1 MQEIW
6 AMVGNDL
13 RQRIRDKSVFIFSLL
28 VPLSLMGVLNL
39 AFGGFGPDS
48 VELKPAT
55 VVASSD
61 DAGPL
66 GGALLSALDSL
77 EIMDVTLR
85 SVPAAEVRQETQ
97 NSGADLG
104 LVIPP
109 GFTTA
114 VTSGQA
120 VSVQVVEGDRQGI
133 ETDVLVSVVDSLL
146 DQFGAGAVAAM
157 AGHSSG
163 LPPEV
168 LAGLGQQTAAGAPAL
183 TLSEGQAAAEQLS
196 LKGTLVAGQTGLF
209 LLFTVGFGVLG
220 LLAEREQGTLAR
232 LKSSP
237 LAARSIITAKALVG
251 FILGIVATTV
261 LLTVGSLLFSV
272 SFGSPL
278 VVGLLVV
285 SVAAVATSMTFIVAR
300 LVRTAEQANVVQ
312 SILAM
317 VLGIAGGA
325 FFPIEASGLVA
336 ALMDFNPV
344 GAFIRGL
351 GISAGGGG
359 PADVALPLAVM
370 LGFAA
375 VCTLASRLIPDRGA
389 RI

>member
-1 MQEIW
+1 
-6 AMVGNDL
+6 
-13 RQRIRDKSVFIFSLL
+13 
-28 VPLSLMGVLNL
+28 PLSLMGVLNL
-39 AFGGFGPDS
+39 AFGGFGPDT

-55 VVASSD
+55 VVASSE

-66 GGALLSALDSL
+66 GGALLGALDSL
-77 EIMDVTLR
+77 ETMDVTVR
-85 SVPAAEVRQETQ
+85 SVPAADVLQETQ
-97 NSGADLG
+97 GSGADLG
-104 LVIPP
+104 LVIPA
-109 GFTTA
+109 GFTAA

-120 VSVQVVEGDRQGI
+120 VSVQVVEGGRQGI

-146 DQFGAGAVAAM
+146 GQFGAGAVAAL
-157 AGHSSG
+157 AGHSAG
-163 LPPEV
+163 LPAQD
-168 LAGLGQQTAAGAPAL
+168 LAALGQRIAAGAPAL
-183 TLSEGQAAAEQLS
+183 TLSAGQAAAEQLS

-232 LKSSP
+232 LRSSP
-237 LAARSIITAKALVG
+237 VAPRSIITAKALVG

-261 LLTVGSLLFSV
+261 LLTVGSLLFGV
-272 SFGSPL
+272 SFGSPV

-285 SVAAVATSMTFIVAR
+285 AIAAAATSMTFVVAR
-300 LVRTAEQANVVQ
+300 LVRSAEQANVAQ

-325 FFPIEASGLVA
+325 FFPVEASGFVA
-336 ALMDFNPV
+336 ALMDLNPV

-359 PADVALPLAVM
+359 PADVAAPLAVM
-370 LGFAA
+370 LGYAA

-389 RI
+389 RL

>member
-1 MQEIW
+1 MRGIW

-48 VELKPAT
+48 VDLKPAT

-61 DAGPL
+61 DVGPL
-66 GGALLSALDSL
+66 GGALLDALDSL
-77 EIMDVTLR
+77 ELMDVTVR
-85 SVPAAEVRQETQ
+85 SVPAADVRQETRG
-97 NSGADLG
+97 SGADLG
-104 LVIPP
+104 LVIPA
-109 GFTTA
+109 GFTAA

-120 VSVQVVEGDRQGI
+120 VTVQVVEGDGQGV
-133 ETDVLVSVVDSLL
+133 ETDILVSVVDSLL

-157 AGHSSG
+157 AGHSAG
-163 LPPEV
+163 LPAQDV
-168 LAGLGQQTAAGAPAL
+168 AGLGQQIAAGAPAL
-183 TLSEGQAAAEQLS
+183 TLSSGQAAAEQLS

-232 LKSSP
+232 LRSSP

-261 LLTVGSLLFSV
+261 LLTVGSWLFAV

-285 SVAAVATSMTFIVAR
+285 SVAAAATSMTFVVAR
-300 LVRTAEQANVVQ
+300 LVRSAEQANVAQ

-325 FFPIEASGLVA
+325 FFPVEASGFVA
-336 ALMDFNPV
+336 VLMDMNPV

-359 PADVALPLAVM
+359 PADVAVPLAVM

-389 RI
+389 RP

>member
-1 MQEIW
+1 MRGIW
-6 AMVGNDL
+6 TMVGNDL
-13 RQRIRDKSVFIFSLL
+13 KQRIRDKSVFIFSLL

-39 AFGGFGPDS
+39 AFGGFGPDT

-55 VVASSD
+55 VVASNE

-77 EIMDVTLR
+77 EVMDVTLR
-85 SVPAAEVRQETQ
+85 SVPAAEVQQETR

-104 LVIPP
+104 LAIPS

-114 VTSGQA
+114 VTSGQG
-120 VSVQVVEGDRQGI
+120 VSVQVMEGERQGI
-133 ETDVLVSVVDSLL
+133 ETDVLVSVVDGLL

-157 AGHSSG
+157 AGHSAG

-168 LAGLGQQTAAGAPAL
+168 LAGLGEQTAAGTPAL
-183 TLSEGQAAAEQLS
+183 SLSEGQAAAEQLS

-232 LKSSP
+232 LRSSP
-237 LAARSIITAKALVG
+237 VDGRSIITAKALVG

-261 LLTVGSLLFSV
+261 LLTVGSLLFGV

-278 VVGLLVV
+278 VLGLLVV
-285 SVAAVATSMTFIVAR
+285 SVAAAATSMTFVVAR
-300 LVRTAEQANVVQ
+300 LVRTAEQANVAQ

-325 FFPIEASGLVA
+325 FFPIEASGFVA
-336 ALMDFNPV
+336 ALMDLNPV

-359 PADVALPLAVM
+359 PADVAVPLAVM

-375 VCTLASRLIPDRGA
+375 VCTIASRLIPDRGA

>member
-1 MQEIW
+1 
-6 AMVGNDL
+6 
-13 RQRIRDKSVFIFSLL
+13 VFIFSLL

-39 AFGGFGPDS
+39 AFGGFGPDT

-61 DAGPL
+61 DGGPL

-77 EIMDVTLR
+77 EIMDVTVR
-85 SVPAAEVRQETQ
+85 SVQAAEVRQETQ
-97 NSGADLG
+97 TSGADLG
-104 LVIPP
+104 LVIPA
-109 GFTTA
+109 GFTAA

-133 ETDVLVSVVDSLL
+133 ETDVLVSVVDGLL
-146 DQFGAGAVAAM
+146 DQFGAGAVSAM
-157 AGHSSG
+157 AGHTAG

-168 LAGLGQQTAAGAPAL
+168 LAGLGQKTAAGTPAL

-220 LLAEREQGTLAR
+220 VLAEREQGTLAR
-232 LKSSP
+232 LRSSP
-237 LAARSIITAKALVG
+237 VAARSIITAKAVVG

-261 LLTVGSLLFSV
+261 LLTIGSLLFGV
-272 SFGSPL
+272 SFGSL
-278 VVGLLVV
+278 LAVGLLVV
-285 SVAAVATSMTFIVAR
+285 SVAAAATCMTFVVAR
-300 LVRTAEQANVVQ
+300 LVRTAEQANVAQ

-325 FFPIEASGLVA
+325 FFPIEASGFVA
-336 ALMDFNPV
+336 ALMDLNPV

-359 PADVALPLAVM
+359 PADVAVPLAVM

-375 VCTLASRLIPDRGA
+375 VCTLASRLIPDRGD
-389 RI
+389 RL